1 MRSHRN
7 AGRRLAWHV
16 PDRPQLSCHHDHA
29 VPVVALHG
37 AGHEDLLAHAE
48 RQHRTCER
56 PLDDNTMALA
66 ERSITSGRD
75 DEHRCQR
82 RLLVPGR
89 TDSHQADETDDID
102 AHRLSLAEHG
112 AYPIEM

>member
-16 PDRPQLSCHHDHA
+16 PDRPQVSCYHDHA

-48 RQHRTCER
+48 RQLHLCDR

-66 ERSITSGRD
+66 ERSIASSGD
-75 DEHRCQR
+75 DKN
-82 RLLVPGR
+82 
-89 TDSHQADETDDID
+89 
-102 AHRLSLAEHG
+102 
-112 AYPIEM
+112 

>member
-16 PDRPQLSCHHDHA
+16 PDRPQVSCYHDHA

-37 AGHEDLLAHAE
+37 AGHEDLLPHAE
-48 RQHRTCER
+48 RQHRTR
-56 PLDDNTMALA
+56 HRRLDDNAMALA
-66 ERSITSGRD
+66 ERSIASGRD

-82 RLLVPGR
+82 QLLVPHR
-89 TDSHQADETDDID
+89 TDSHQADETHGID

-112 AYPIEM
+112 AYRIEM